1 MVYRP
6 RVKDTRKAL
15 MGTDC
20 PGLSQYCILADGRIT
35 ALAGYDSFKQF
46 DGKTWR
52 PMKSAEASKLG
63 MNLETYRADSG
74 PKRLDAGL
82 DGPAGE
88 GLHA

>member
-1 MVYRP
+1 
-6 RVKDTRKAL
+6 

-63 MNLETYRADSG
+63 MNLETYALIPAQKGWTLALMGQREKDFT
-74 PKRLDAGL
+74 RDHV
-82 DGPAGE
+82 GPATE
-88 GLHA
+88 PFLRS